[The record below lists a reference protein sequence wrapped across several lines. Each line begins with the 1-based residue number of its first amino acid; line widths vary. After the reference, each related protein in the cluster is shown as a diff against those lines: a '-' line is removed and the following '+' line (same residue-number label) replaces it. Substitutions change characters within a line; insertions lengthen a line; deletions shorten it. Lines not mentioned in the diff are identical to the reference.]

1 MRRYWSI
8 VAVLGLGLCTLA
20 VLAVG
25 CGRERDREVR
35 VIHERPQREVRVE
48 REREVK
54 VERDRRGHERDRE
67 DRRHEQER
75 EHD

>member
-8 VAVLGLGLCTLA
+8 VVVLGLGLCTLP

-25 CGRERDREVR
+25 CGHERDREVR

-54 VERDRRGHERDRE
+54 VERDRHGHERHDERRDKDR
-67 DRRHEQER
+67 D
-75 EHD
+75 